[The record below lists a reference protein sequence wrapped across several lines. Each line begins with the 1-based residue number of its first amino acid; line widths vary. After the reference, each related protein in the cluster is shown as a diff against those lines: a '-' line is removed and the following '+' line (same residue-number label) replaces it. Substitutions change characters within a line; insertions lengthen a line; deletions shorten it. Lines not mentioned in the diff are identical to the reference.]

1 MESASSDNEDKN
13 ENIKDNDKDNQEF
26 EKQSLLEKFQ
36 TITYNFQNDS
46 KFKLNQ
52 GNCGFLSQ
60 SKSLEKLRISSEKST
75 NDWIFTLNSNNSLIW
90 EIYWPDFDVSI
101 IQKSKDLI
109 LNVTLY
115 LFFGISKWT
124 KDQIN
129 SILNEI
135 QSVYKGNPL
144 LVTSIT
150 IFPNISFNEVET
162 KVDTDKF
169 LIFKEKFNIKN
180 SNSASIILTLTC
192 FKFDHPKS
200 IDNII
205 KLAKDC
211 NIQFWKCSFYASCK
225 FEFEENEYSN
235 TKVIFADCKF
245 LDNKSLLPS
254 ENI

>member
-1 MESASSDNEDKN
+1 M
-13 ENIKDNDKDNQEF
+13 IEF
-26 EKQSLLEKFQ
+26 
-36 TITYNFQNDS
+36 
-46 KFKLNQ
+46 
-52 GNCGFLSQ
+52 
-60 SKSLEKLRISSEKST
+60 
-75 NDWIFTLNSNNSLIW
+75 FTLKSNNSLVW
-90 EIYWPDFDVSI
+90 EIYLPDFDVSI

-109 LNVTLY
+109 LNTTEY
-115 LFFGISKWT
+115 LFFGVSKWT

-129 SILNEI
+129 GILNEI
-135 QSVYKGNPL
+135 QSVYKDNPL

-169 LIFKEKFNIKN
+169 LIFKEKFNI
-180 SNSASIILTLTC
+180 SNSASLILTLIC
-192 FKFDHPKS
+192 FKFDDPKS

-225 FEFEENEYSN
+225 FEFEANEYSN
-235 TKVIFADCKF
+235 SKVIFADCKF